1 MIFFLDANILIW
13 RFEGLSPF
21 YIAARAALD
30 ELAKAHADASLAV
43 SRLSWLECRIKP
55 LRDRD
60 LGLLARYEELFASGI
75 RIVEL
80 SAEVVDQAAELRAR
94 HNLKTPDALQAAS
107 ALHLPGPLTFVT
119 GDSAFAR
126 VPGLIVRMVKPQARP
141 KRSTL

>member
-1 MIFFLDANILIW
+1 MILFLDANILIW

-21 YIAARAALD
+21 YIAARVALD
-30 ELAKAHADASLAV
+30 ELVKAHADASLAV

-60 LGLLARYEELFASGI
+60 LVLLARYEELFASGI

-80 SAEVVDQAAELRAR
+80 SAEVVDQAAALRAR

-107 ALHLPGPLTFVT
+107 ALNLPGPLTFIT
-119 GDSAFAR
+119 GDSTFTR
-126 VPGLIVRMVKPQARP
+126 VPGLNVRVVKPRAPVR
-141 KRSTL
+141 RSTS